1 MRKINFAAGVC
12 KAALLSLPA
21 SAEEEMNTIGKS
33 DLLAIVSKSW
43 RKGCKLFLVT
53 STKMAVMEDQTISL
67 AKRANNR
74 FFLRPTFQALTIG
87 VPFCIFKLLF
97 GLLALRTGEPSA
109 SFLALGWLVIAWSVA
124 DLLMNLAR
132 VILDLAGRESSIE
145 YCTIAQAGRLFNRAR
160 LFLAIDTLVTFSIIC
175 FVLWSGWIV
184 QLRLHESYLWYAA
197 TTLNLI
203 SISAVNVWIELSRER

>member
-1 MRKINFAAGVC
+1 MEEQTM
-12 KAALLSLPA
+12 LL
-21 SAEEEMNTIGKS
+21 TQKVK
-33 DLLAIVSKSW
+33 D
-43 RKGCKLFLVT
+43 
-53 STKMAVMEDQTISL
+53 
-67 AKRANNR
+67 R
-74 FFLRPTFQALTIG
+74 FFLTPTFQALTIG

-97 GLLALRTGEPSA
+97 GLLSMRTDASSA
-109 SFLALGWLVIAWSVA
+109 SLFALGWLVISWSFA

-132 VILDLAGRESSIE
+132 IFFDLVGRESSIE

-184 QLRLHESYLWYAA
+184 RLSLQESYLWYAA

-203 SISAVNVWIELSRER
+203 SISVVNIWIELSRER

>member
-1 MRKINFAAGVC
+1 
-12 KAALLSLPA
+12 
-21 SAEEEMNTIGKS
+21 
-33 DLLAIVSKSW
+33 
-43 RKGCKLFLVT
+43 
-53 STKMAVMEDQTISL
+53 MEDQTMPL
-67 AKRANNR
+67 MKRAKDR
-74 FFLRPTFQALTIG
+74 FFLTPTFQALTIG

-109 SFLALGWLVIAWSVA
+109 FLLALGWLVIAWSVA

-132 VILDLAGRESSIE
+132 VFSDLTGRESSIE
-145 YCTIAQAGRLFNRAR
+145 YCTIAQAGRIFNRAR
-160 LFLAIDTLVTFSIIC
+160 LFLAFDTLITFSIIC

-184 QLRLHESYLWYAA
+184 RLSLHESYLWYAA